1 MTASD
6 APSSPSQPY
15 DLAVV
20 GGGVSGLSAA
30 HAARRAGR
38 SAVVLERSAA
48 PGGSVHTLRQDGFL
62 AEGGPHTLLLSD
74 PRVSD
79 WLEELG
85 LLAQAVDANPA
96 AAKRFILRGGVPTP
110 LPHSAGSFLFGG
122 WMSAGGKLRLLAEP
136 FRHGRPPA
144 GEESIGHWFRRH
156 FGEEAAATIL
166 DPFVSGIYAGDPDQ
180 LSLSAAFPRI
190 EEAASRHPSAVRS
203 FLRTAKERKK
213 SGGRRPKR
221 RLVSFPEGLGQL
233 PATLAAELGP
243 AVRTRQ
249 DLQSITRES
258 EGWRLTVNGE
268 DLRARRLLLA
278 LPPEA
283 LARLPLPADLHGEL
297 QALTTIVSPPLTG
310 VAVGYR
316 REQIR
321 HPLDGFGVLC
331 PFRERRKILGI
342 LFDTTLFPGR
352 APEGQVLLSVFLGGR
367 RQEDPTV
374 LDEDALRARVLGE
387 ARDILGIEGEPTL
400 FHPVHWPHA
409 IPQYDLGYHRYGEL
423 FDRLEARETG
433 LTFAGNTRDGVAL
446 GNCVLSG
453 KDRAE
458 KILGIA

>member
-1 MTASD
+1 MTASE
-6 APSSPSQPY
+6 APPSPSPPY

-30 HAARRAGR
+30 HAALQAGR
-38 SAVVLERSAA
+38 SAVVLERAAA
-48 PGGSVHTLRQDGFL
+48 PGGSVHTVRRDGFL

-79 WLEELG
+79 WLDELG
-85 LLAQAVDANPA
+85 LLTQAVDANPA

-110 LPHSAGSFLFGG
+110 LPYSAGSFFFGG
-122 WMSAGGKLRLLAEP
+122 WLSTAGKLRLLAEP
-136 FRHGRPPA
+136 LRHGRPPA
-144 GEESIGHWFRRH
+144 EEESIGHWFRRH

-190 EEAASRHPSAVRS
+190 EEAASRHPSALRS

-213 SGGRRPKR
+213 SGERRQKR
-221 RLVSFPEGLGQL
+221 RLVSFPEGLGQI
-233 PATLAAELGP
+233 PATLAERLGP
-243 AVRTRQ
+243 AVRTGQ
-249 DLQSITRES
+249 DLQSIARAGED
-258 EGWRLTVNGE
+258 WILTVNGE

-283 LARLPLPADLHGEL
+283 LVRLPLPADLHGEL

-310 VAVGYR
+310 VALGFR
-316 REQIR
+316 REQVA

-331 PFRERRKILGI
+331 PFQERRKILGI

-352 APEGQVLLSVFLGGR
+352 APEDQVLLSIFLGGR

-374 LDEDALRARVLGE
+374 LEEEALRARVLGE
-387 ARDILGIEGEPTL
+387 AREILGIEGEPTL
-400 FHPVHWPHA
+400 FHPVHWPRA
-409 IPQYDLGYHRYGEL
+409 IPQYDRGYHRYREL
-423 FDRLEARETG
+423 FDRLEQRHPG

-458 KILGIA
+458 RILGIA